1 MSTVF
6 TLDGRVTVNAREA
19 VNQLNQL
26 DNATEKSSGVLKKLG
41 NIGKTVGK
49 AVVAGTTAMAMGVGV
64 MLKNSVEQYAQYE
77 QLVGGVETLFKDSSD
92 KVMEYA
98 NNAYATAGLSANEY
112 MDTVTSFSASLLQS
126 LGGDTEK
133 SADVAN
139 QAVTD
144 MSDNANKLGT
154 SMEMIQNAYAGFA
167 KQNYTMLDNLKLGF
181 GGTKEEMQRLL
192 TEAEK
197 ISGVH
202 YDISNF
208 ADITEAIHVI
218 QKEMGI
224 AGATREEAMTTIE
237 GSFNATKSA
246 WTNLMTGM
254 ADSSADFGQL
264 IDNFIQSAA
273 AFGHNILP
281 RIEIALNGVGQ
292 LIEQLLPPIAERIPQ
307 ILVDIAPSLIQAGAN
322 VLISL
327 IQGIQTNMPTLM
339 PTVMNIISIICNTIL
354 TMLPQILQLG
364 LDIIIQLAIGIGQ
377 QAPTLVPKMV
387 DCVLLLVDTLLN
399 NIDMLVDA
407 GIELLIGLTI
417 GITNALPKL
426 AEKAPEIVIKL
437 VGAIIRNAPKLLGAG
452 VALIEQLANGITN
465 ARNTLINKCGELI
478 NQAKNAIANK
488 VGEFVSIGG
497 NIVSGLWNGIR
508 DKASWLKNKISGWV
522 DDVVGS
528 IKDFFG
534 IHSPSRVMRD
544 EVGKYLAEGLGVGF
558 TEELPT
564 VNTSI
569 SRQLDT
575 TLNASTRPIEKAT
588 VDNNNNNNNAISTRR
603 IEDLLIT
610 LINTMDKGLNI
621 DGRQLTRSIA
631 PYQNELANYNIGR

>member
-1 MSTVF
+1 M
-6 TLDGRVTVNAREA
+6 
-19 VNQLNQL
+19 
-26 DNATEKSSGVLKKLG
+26 
-41 NIGKTVGK
+41 
-49 AVVAGTTAMAMGVGV
+49 
-64 MLKNSVEQYAQYE
+64 Y
-77 QLVGGVETLFKDSSD
+77 
-92 KVMEYA
+92 
-98 NNAYATAGLSANEY
+98 
-112 MDTVTSFSASLLQS
+112 
-126 LGGDTEK
+126 
-133 SADVAN
+133 
-139 QAVTD
+139 
-144 MSDNANKLGT
+144 
-154 SMEMIQNAYAGFA
+154 
-167 KQNYTMLDNLKLGF
+167 
-181 GGTKEEMQRLL
+181 GGTKTEMERLL
-192 TEAEK
+192 ADAEK
-197 ISGVH
+197 LSGVH

-208 ADITEAIHVI
+208 ADITEAIHVV

-339 PTVMNIISIICNTIL
+339 PTVMNIITIICNTIL
-354 TMLPQILQLG
+354 QLLPQILQLG
-364 LDIIIQLAIGIGQ
+364 LDIIVQLAIGIGQ
-377 QAPTLVPKMV
+377 QAPTLVPKII

-417 GITNALPKL
+417 GITNAMPKI

-437 VGAIIRNAPKLLGAG
+437 VGALIRNAPKLLGAS
-452 VALIEQLANGITN
+452 VALMVQLGQGIIN
-465 ARNTLINKCGELI
+465 ARDRFLSKCGELI
-478 NQAKNAIANK
+478 GKAKDTFLRKA
-488 VGEFVSIGG
+488 GEFAEIGA

-508 DKASWLKNKISGWV
+508 DKASWLKSKISGWV

-558 TEELPT
+558 TEELPV
-564 VNTSI
+564 VNTNI

-588 VDNNNNNNNAISTRR
+588 TDSNSNNNNNAISTRR
-603 IEDLLIT
+603 IEDLLMT
-610 LINTMDKGLNI
+610 LINTMDKGLSI

-631 PYQNELANYNIGR
+631 PYQQELANYNIGR

>member
-1 MSTVF
+1 MSTIF

-26 DNATEKSSGVLKKLG
+26 DNATEKSGSVLKKLG

-64 MLKNSVEQYAQYE
+64 MLKNSVEQYAEYE

-92 KVMEYA
+92 KLMQYA

-126 LGGDTEK
+126 LGGDTAK

-144 MSDNANKLGT
+144 MSDNVNKMGT

-167 KQNYTMLDNLKLGF
+167 KSNFTMLDNLRLGY

-192 TEAEK
+192 TDAEK
-197 ISGVH
+197 LSGIH

-218 QKEMGI
+218 QTQMGI
-224 AGATREEAMTTIE
+224 TGTTAKEAATTIE
-237 GSFNATKSA
+237 GSLNMTKSA
-246 WTNLMTGM
+246 WSNLMTGM
-254 ADSSADFGQL
+254 ADSNADFGQL
-264 IDNFIQSAA
+264 VDNLVESAT
-273 AFGHNILP
+273 AFGDNMLP
-281 RIEIALNGVGQ
+281 RVEIALNGVGQ

-307 ILVDIAPSLIQAGAN
+307 ILVNIAPSLIQAGAN

-327 IQGIQTNMPTLM
+327 VNGIQTNMPTLM
-339 PTVMNIISIICNTIL
+339 PTVMNIITIICNTIL
-354 TMLPQILQLG
+354 QLLPQILQLG

-387 DCVLLLVDTLLN
+387 DCVLQLVDTLLN

-407 GIELLIGLTI
+407 GIELLIGLAI
-417 GITNALPKL
+417 GITNAMPKI

-437 VGAIIRNAPKLLGAG
+437 VQALIRNAPKLLKAG
-452 VALIEQLANGITN
+452 VALIKKLGEGIQN
-465 ARNTLINKCGELI
+465 ARNTLINKCHELI
-478 NQAKNAIANK
+478 GQAKNAIVNK

-497 NIVSGLWNGIR
+497 NIVSGLWSGIK

-534 IHSPSRVMRD
+534 INSPSRVMRD
-544 EVGKYLAEGLGVGF
+544 EIGKYLAQGLGVGF
-558 TEELPT
+558 TEELPM
-564 VNTSI
+564 VNTNI

-588 VDNNNNNNNAISTRR
+588 TDSNNNNNTMISTRR

-610 LINTMDKGLNI
+610 LINTMDKGLSI

-631 PYQNELANYNIGR
+631 PYQSELKAYNIGR

>member
-26 DNATEKSSGVLKKLG
+26 NNATERTGGVLKKLG

-64 MLKNSVEQYAQYE
+64 LVKNSVEQFATYE
-77 QLVGGVETLFKDSSD
+77 QLVGGVETLFKNSSN
-92 KVMEYA
+92 KVKEYA
-98 NNAYATAGLSANEY
+98 NNAYKTAGLSANEY

-139 QAVTD
+139 QAITD

-154 SMEMIQNAYAGFA
+154 SMEMIQNAYQGFA
-167 KQNYTMLDNLKLGF
+167 KQNYTMLDNLRLGY

-192 TEAEK
+192 ADAEK
-197 ISGVH
+197 LSGVH

-218 QKEMGI
+218 QTEMGI
-224 AGATREEAMTTIE
+224 AGATREEAMSTIE
-237 GSFNATKSA
+237 GSFNMVKSS
-246 WTNLMTGM
+246 WQNLITGM
-254 ADSSADFGQL
+254 ADSDADFGQL
-264 IDNFIQSAA
+264 IDNLVESAT

-281 RIEIALNGVGQ
+281 RVEIALNGVGQ
-292 LIEQLLPPIAERIPQ
+292 LIEQLLPPICERIPQ
-307 ILVDIAPSLIQAGAN
+307 IFISVLPSLIQAGAN
-322 VLISL
+322 VLTSL
-327 IQGIQTNMPTLM
+327 VEGIQQNMPTLM
-339 PTVMNIISIICNTIL
+339 PTIMNIISIICNTIL

-364 LDIIIQLAIGIGQ
+364 LDIIVQLAIGIGQ
-377 QAPTLVPKMV
+377 QAPTLVPKII
-387 DCVLLLVDTLLN
+387 DCVLLMVDTLLN
-399 NIDMLVDA
+399 NIDALIDA

-417 GITNALPKL
+417 GITQAMPKI

-437 VGAIIRNAPKLLGAG
+437 VGALIRNAPKLLGAG
-452 VALIEQLANGITN
+452 VALIEKLGNGIEN
-465 ARNTLINKCGELI
+465 AKHAFFSKCGELI

-534 IHSPSRVMRD
+534 IHSPSKRMQD

-564 VNTSI
+564 VNTNI

-575 TLNASTRPIEKAT
+575 TLNASTRPIQKAT
-588 VDNNNNNNNAISTRR
+588 IDSNSNNNTMISTRR

-610 LINTMDKGLNI
+610 LINTMDKGLSI

-631 PYQNELANYNIGR
+631 PYQQELINYNIGR

>member
-26 DNATEKSSGVLKKLG
+26 NNATERTGGVLKKLG

-49 AVVAGTTAMAMGVGV
+49 AVVAGTTVMAMGVGV
-64 MLKNSVEQYAQYE
+64 MLKNSVEQYAEYE
-77 QLVGGVETLFKDSSD
+77 QLVGGVETLFKNSSN
-92 KVMEYA
+92 KVKEYA
-98 NNAYATAGLSANEY
+98 NNAYKTAGLSANEY

-126 LGGDTEK
+126 LGGDTAK
-133 SADVAN
+133 SAEVAD
-139 QAVTD
+139 QAITD

-154 SMEMIQNAYAGFA
+154 SMEMIQNAYQGFA
-167 KQNYTMLDNLKLGF
+167 KGNMTMLDNLKLGY

-192 TEAEK
+192 ADAEK
-197 ISGVH
+197 LSGVH

-281 RIEIALNGVGQ
+281 RVEIALNGVGQ

-339 PTVMNIISIICNTIL
+339 PTVMNIITIICNTIL
-354 TMLPQILQLG
+354 QLLPQILS
-364 LDIIIQLAIGIGQ
+364 
-377 QAPTLVPKMV
+377 
-387 DCVLLLVDTLLN
+387 
-399 NIDMLVDA
+399 
-407 GIELLIGLTI
+407 
-417 GITNALPKL
+417 
-426 AEKAPEIVIKL
+426 
-437 VGAIIRNAPKLLGAG
+437 
-452 VALIEQLANGITN
+452 
-465 ARNTLINKCGELI
+465 
-478 NQAKNAIANK
+478 
-488 VGEFVSIGG
+488 F
-497 NIVSGLWNGIR
+497 
-508 DKASWLKNKISGWV
+508 LKY
-522 DDVVGS
+522 
-528 IKDFFG
+528 
-534 IHSPSRVMRD
+534 VMHTQ
-544 EVGKYLAEGLGVGF
+544 YLRLSSHF
-558 TEELPT
+558 
-564 VNTSI
+564 S
-569 SRQLDT
+569 
-575 TLNASTRPIEKAT
+575 
-588 VDNNNNNNNAISTRR
+588 
-603 IEDLLIT
+603 
-610 LINTMDKGLNI
+610 
-621 DGRQLTRSIA
+621 
-631 PYQNELANYNIGR
+631 